1 MPRGRGRLSSIDLL
15 PEEAEPHIVWA
26 MTELKERR
34 QPAIAILAE
43 FNARLADLA
52 IKPVSKSAFNRAS
65 LRLSRM
71 ASRLGEVRE
80 IAGVLASKFETGG
93 DEDLTLLLSET
104 IKALTFEMLENAGEL
119 KADGFTAEMLMNAGR
134 ALKNAEDAKRIS
146 ADVRKRI
153 EVDFAAKAGQA
164 VDKVA
169 KAKGLSSDT
178 VADIKAQILG
188 IRRDGAP
195 K

>member
-1 MPRGRGRLSSIDLL
+1 MARGRGRLSSIDLL
-15 PEEAEPHIVWA
+15 PAEAEPHIAWA
-26 MTELKERR
+26 MEALKQRNM
-34 QPAIAILAE
+34 PAVAILE
-43 FNARLADLA
+43 HFNARLADLGL
-52 IKPVSKSAFNRAS
+52 KPVSKSAFNRAS

-71 ASRLGEVRE
+71 ATRLSEVRD
-80 IAGVLASKFETGG
+80 IAGVLAQKFETGG
-93 DEDLTLLLSET
+93 DEDLTLLLGET

-119 KADGFTAEMLMNAGR
+119 AADGATAEMLMNAGR

-146 ADVRKRI
+146 ADVRKRV
-153 EVDFAAKAGQA
+153 EKDFAAKAGEA

-188 IRRDGAP
+188 IRREGAP
-195 K
+195 